1 MQKAMNWQLIT
12 QLSWAETSFFTAGG
26 DYQLETTQGKI
37 FDFGGE
43 RMGLVM
49 PNLIGLIEK
58 CTS

>member
-1 MQKAMNWQLIT
+1 MNWQLIT

-37 FDFGGE
+37 SDFGGE